1 MASFLANLVREKN
14 FLTNHLNKYTKD
26 LGVGIILK
34 GIGTV
39 PPSSKYDIHSF
50 VRANFHSVSACS
62 YIRPRRRDN
71 THREKVNKMKER
83 DAHTHTH
90 THTHINTHM
99 ERETER
105 N

>member
-62 YIRPRRRDN
+62 CF
-71 THREKVNKMKER
+71 REKEERGKKTNKTK
-83 DAHTHTH
+83 
-90 THTHINTHM
+90 
-99 ERETER
+99 R
-105 N
+105 NSI